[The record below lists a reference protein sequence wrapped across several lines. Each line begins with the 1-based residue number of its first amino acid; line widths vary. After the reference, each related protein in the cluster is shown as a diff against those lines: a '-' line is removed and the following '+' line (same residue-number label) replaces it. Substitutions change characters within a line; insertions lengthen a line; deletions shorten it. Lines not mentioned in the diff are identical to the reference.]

1 MSRLILLIIDFFDFW
16 HKRKILNFLKKNDHN
31 QFNTVFDI
39 GAHKGESIDLF
50 IKNFNINKIYSFEA
64 SPINFNRLKEKTE
77 KMINKDVSLQTKIII
92 ENIAIGS
99 KNEKSKLKQITESSS
114 STLSNINLDSKY
126 FNKKKILLN
135 FLSKK
140 NYFYDIE
147 VEVKT
152 LEYYLDHKKINI
164 IDFLKI
170 DTEGF
175 EYQVLLGLKKK
186 IKDVKLIL
194 FEPNMVLGRSNKF
207 FIKSCEKIFCYSN
220 NIKNFPNKYINKINV
235 IPSLLRKKFYKVEKA
250 EGIVNYINLLVIG
263 GSQGA
268 KIFDSLIKKS
278 IIELSKKYSL
288 KVYQQSNSANFEDL
302 KKFYKDNDI
311 DYELFN
317 FNEDISNFM
326 SKSNMCITRA
336 GASTLAELVFLNLP
350 YVAIPLPTSKD
361 NHQFENA
368 FFYNKIDCNWILNQ
382 NEINDDI
389 ITNKLLKIIDNKE
402 KYMVKKMNMKNF
414 SYQNTWNNINQKII
428 SVINE
433 NRISKN

>member
-194 FEPNMVLGRSNKF
+194 FEHHYDDM
-207 FIKSCEKIFCYSN
+207 IKKEYTFREINFLLKSN
-220 NIKNFPNKYINKINV
+220 NFMQIYKSKMPFRKTFEYIYIN
-235 IPSLLRKKFYKVEKA
+235 
-250 EGIVNYINLLVIG
+250 
-263 GSQGA
+263 
-268 KIFDSLIKKS
+268 
-278 IIELSKKYSL
+278 
-288 KVYQQSNSANFEDL
+288 
-302 KKFYKDNDI
+302 
-311 DYELFN
+311 
-317 FNEDISNFM
+317 
-326 SKSNMCITRA
+326 
-336 GASTLAELVFLNLP
+336 
-350 YVAIPLPTSKD
+350 
-361 NHQFENA
+361 
-368 FFYNKIDCNWILNQ
+368 
-382 NEINDDI
+382 NEI
-389 ITNKLLKIIDNKE
+389 
-402 KYMVKKMNMKNF
+402 
-414 SYQNTWNNINQKII
+414 
-428 SVINE
+428 
-433 NRISKN
+433 